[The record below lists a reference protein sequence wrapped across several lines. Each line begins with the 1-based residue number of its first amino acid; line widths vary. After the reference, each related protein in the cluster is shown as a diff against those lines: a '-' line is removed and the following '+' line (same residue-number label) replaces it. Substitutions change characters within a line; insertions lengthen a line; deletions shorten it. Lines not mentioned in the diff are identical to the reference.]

1 MGIVLP
7 HIIWAPSPRSSC
19 CFLLQSP
26 LCALRPTQLSATPPA
41 TTFPTLSGLRSP
53 TPRPRPLSSPT
64 PTLLLSTPPLPDART
79 RPVPWC
85 LVLTVVLFPSESQL
99 PLLRSLLWRRP
110 GRRGKL
116 RPKPKPIQ
124 KPRPRPGFS
133 TEPTATGPSATA
145 TLPTATL
152 LTPTPVTMATTDL
165 ATTTATT
172 AERRGRRQLRLRP
185 TLGCCMAV
193 TVFLMEATTATATT
207 TRPMP
212 TLEAAVTTSV
222 VSSLVPPADR
232 KERSCQQKI
241 KIDSWNHVLFSPFMF
256 TQRVCQNTEIEMGN

>member
-99 PLLRSLLWRRP
+99 LLLLQLLRSLLWRRP

-133 TEPTATGPSATA
+133 TAPTATGPSATA

-172 AERRGRRQLRLRP
+172 AERRGRRRLRLMPRLLPRPTPGCCMRLRSSLWRLLRLR
-185 TLGCCMAV
+185 L
-193 TVFLMEATTATATT
+193 
-207 TRPMP
+207 
-212 TLEAAVTTSV
+212 
-222 VSSLVPPADR
+222 PPRAL
-232 KERSCQQKI
+232 C
-241 KIDSWNHVLFSPFMF
+241 
-256 TQRVCQNTEIEMGN
+256 

>member
-26 LCALRPTQLSATPPA
+26 LCALRPTQLSVTPPA
-41 TTFPTLSGLRSP
+41 TTFPTLSGLWSP

-99 PLLRSLLWRRP
+99 LLLLQLLRSLLWRRP

-133 TEPTATGPSATA
+133 TAPTATGPSAT
-145 TLPTATL
+145 
-152 LTPTPVTMATTDL
+152 VTMATTDL

-172 AERRGRRQLRLRP
+172 AERRGRRRLRLMPRLLPRP
-185 TLGCCMAV
+185 TPGCCMAV
-193 TVFLMEATTATATT
+193 TVFLMAATTATATP

-222 VSSLVPPADR
+222 VSSLVPP
-232 KERSCQQKI
+232 
-241 KIDSWNHVLFSPFMF
+241 
-256 TQRVCQNTEIEMGN
+256 

>member
-99 PLLRSLLWRRP
+99 LLLLQLLRSLLWRRP

-116 RPKPKPIQ
+116 RLMPRLL
-124 KPRPRPGFS
+124 PRP
-133 TEPTATGPSATA
+133 
-145 TLPTATL
+145 
-152 LTPTPVTMATTDL
+152 TP
-165 ATTTATT
+165 
-172 AERRGRRQLRLRP
+172 
-185 TLGCCMAV
+185 GCCMAV
-193 TVFLMEATTATATT
+193 TVFLMAATTATATT

-256 TQRVCQNTEIEMGN
+256 TQRVCQNTEIEMT